1 MKAPGRAQAR
11 KLSVLPLIA
20 ATFFMVSGGPYG
32 LEELVQK
39 IGFERSVWILLLTPF
54 IWSFPTALM
63 LGELSSAIPEE
74 GGFYVWVTRALGP
87 FWGFQEAWLSFIASI
102 FDMAIYPTLF
112 VLYLGRLWP
121 WATESWHGV
130 AIGAA
135 LIAVCAVWNMFGSWV
150 VGESSVALGIALLAP
165 FAVMAIAAVCKSVP
179 LAQRATQHAGG
190 DLLGGLVIA
199 MWNYMGWD
207 NASTVASEVKEPQ
220 KTYPL
225 ALLGAVALVTACYV
239 LTVGA
244 VWFSGV
250 DPSGWETGSWVNVG
264 TGVAGEWLGLA
275 VTIGGMI
282 CGGGMLNSLIMSYS
296 RLPFVLA
303 QDGYLPKVLTR
314 TLANGAPWVAILA
327 CSVAWALSLGLSFER
342 LVLIDVLL
350 YGLSLL
356 LEFTALAVLR
366 MRAPEMPRP
375 FRVPGGT
382 FIAWMLG
389 LFPALLLGLAF
400 WRNRTEQI
408 AGISAIYL
416 SEALIL
422 LGPIVYWIALKSR
435 QSSELGTGAAD

>member
-1 MKAPGRAQAR
+1 
-11 KLSVLPLIA
+11 
-20 ATFFMVSGGPYG
+20 
-32 LEELVQK
+32 
-39 IGFERSVWILLLTPF
+39 
-54 IWSFPTALM
+54 
-63 LGELSSAIPEE
+63 
-74 GGFYVWVTRALGP
+74 
-87 FWGFQEAWLSFIASI
+87 
-102 FDMAIYPTLF
+102 
-112 VLYLGRLWP
+112 
-121 WATESWHGV
+121 
-130 AIGAA
+130 
-135 LIAVCAVWNMFGSWV
+135 
-150 VGESSVALGIALLAP
+150 
-165 FAVMAIAAVCKSVP
+165 
-179 LAQRATQHAGG
+179 
-190 DLLGGLVIA
+190 
-199 MWNYMGWD
+199 
-207 NASTVASEVKEPQ
+207 
-220 KTYPL
+220 
-225 ALLGAVALVTACYV
+225 
-239 LTVGA
+239 
-244 VWFSGV
+244 
-250 DPSGWETGSWVNVG
+250 
-264 TGVAGEWLGLA
+264 
-275 VTIGGMI
+275 MI